1 MINRLQSSTSDKTF
15 ACKAMA
21 VKLWQPHLVR
31 LLPANLQQ
39 NRTHP
44 VFRSAFIS
52 FRPPFCRCD
61 SPSPYQSQS
70 IWPAEYLGWDRKR
83 HANCQKIR
91 WSEWW
96 DHLRHPATLIWQ
108 EDILQPWKCEAKT
121 HCPYREPV
129 ATGIVTSITAVA
141 ENRSSVPVGNSQNSH
156 HRPEN
161 SPKTQRSCPKIQPP
175 NPHQFSH
182 SLDRNSSHAEC
193 QRWISTI
200 QSLEIARS
208 KLKPE
213 QNSLNNHHW
222 IGLRDFKGP
231 IYSTTLY
238 ISW

>member
-1 MINRLQSSTSDKTF
+1 MQMPENPLKSVIGSSET
-15 ACKAMA
+15 
-21 VKLWQPHLVR
+21 PGHLDLTR
-31 LLPANLQQ
+31 GYSPALKMW
-39 NRTHP
+39 RD
-44 VFRSAFIS
+44 IS
-52 FRPPFCRCD
+52 
-61 SPSPYQSQS
+61 
-70 IWPAEYLGWDRKR
+70 IA
-83 HANCQKIR
+83 HAGN
-91 WSEWW
+91 
-96 DHLRHPATLIWQ
+96 PT
-108 EDILQPWKCEAKT
+108 
-121 HCPYREPV
+121 
-129 ATGIVTSITAVA
+129 TGIVTSITAVA

-175 NPHQFSH
+175 TPHQFSH

-213 QNSLNNHHW
+213 QNSLNNYHW

-231 IYSTTLY
+231 IYSKALY